1 MIKIERKGNSVKTE
15 IMGDE
20 ATVLS
25 ELTYAVKHIHGEI
38 GKVRGKKVADEEMK
52 DVFKLAI
59 MSEEELDKECEAK
72 KQLLKESMR
81 KFLDD
86 LFTPG
91 GAK

>member
-1 MIKIERKGNSVKTE
+1 MIKIERKGNSVKAE

-20 ATVLS
+20 VTVLP
-25 ELTYAVKHIHGEI
+25 ELVYAVKHIHKEI

-59 MSEEELDKECEAK
+59 MSEEELDKEYEAK
-72 KQLLKESMR
+72 EQLLKESVR

-86 LFTPG
+86 LFTSG
-91 GAK
+91 GNK

>member
-1 MIKIERKGNSVKTE
+1 MIKVESKGNSIKTE
-15 IMGDE
+15 IKGDE
-20 ATVLS
+20 VTVLS

-38 GKVRGKKVADEEMK
+38 GKVKGKKVADKEME

-59 MSEEELDKECEAK
+59 MSEEELDKEDEAK
-72 KQLLKESMR
+72 KQLLKESMW

>member
-1 MIKIERKGNSVKTE
+1 MIKIESKGNSVKTE
-15 IMGDE
+15 ITGDE
-20 ATVLS
+20 VTVLL
-25 ELTYAVKHIHGEI
+25 ELTYAVKHIHREI
-38 GKVRGKKVADEEMK
+38 GKVRGKKAADEEMK

-59 MSEEELDKECEAK
+59 MSEEELNKEHEAK
-72 KQLLKESMR
+72 KQLLKESMW

>member
-20 ATVLS
+20 VTVLS
-25 ELTYAVKHIHGEI
+25 ELVYAVKHIHKEI

-72 KQLLKESMR
+72 KQLLKESVWE
-81 KFLDD
+81 FLDD
-86 LFTPG
+86 LLTPG

>member
-1 MIKIERKGNSVKTE
+1 M
-15 IMGDE
+15 
-20 ATVLS
+20 
-25 ELTYAVKHIHGEI
+25 
-38 GKVRGKKVADEEMK
+38 ADKEME

-59 MSEEELDKECEAK
+59 MSEEELEKEDEAR
-72 KQLLKESMR
+72 KQLLKESMW

>member
-1 MIKIERKGNSVKTE
+1 MIKIEGKGNIVKAE

-20 ATVLS
+20 VTVLS
-25 ELTYAVKHIHGEI
+25 ELTCVVKNIHKEI
-38 GKVRGKKVADEEMK
+38 GKVRGRKVADEEMK

-59 MSEEELDKECEAK
+59 MSEEELDKEDEAK

-91 GAK
+91 DNK

>member
-1 MIKIERKGNSVKTE
+1 MEK
-15 IMGDE
+15 
-20 ATVLS
+20 S
-25 ELTYAVKHIHGEI
+25 EKSEE
-38 GKVRGKKVADEEMK
+38 KKVAEEEMK